1 MPTREGRE
9 NRENSCAVI
18 KVAAAYRDIAA
29 AIFQSSVKIDGLT
42 REDPPQDFITRV
54 LYENGT
60 ICRYKPLGLWLTYSG
75 NGKQNVYGE
84 YLTYTLT
91 GADGRTITASRS
103 EIEIYNAN
111 PQKNPLSTFVRI
123 KANTIASAEGAKRQN
138 LDGVKKCTVIYTDS
152 KDTAN
157 KLRIAD
163 NKRRNGAA
171 VVIMERGTKEYES
184 IETLDTGAEFIC
196 DKLQDFQAKEW
207 EQLLHY
213 VGVYTTIDKSAEVKQ
228 SEVEAQNAETNAF
241 MNVLVKTFNRCA
253 EYEGAPYRM
262 RVDRENDTQSGG
274 NDEDG
279 EKPDEAEETP
289 QNDEGG
295 A

>member
-29 AIFQSSVKIDGLT
+29 AIFQSSVKIEGLT
-42 REDPPQDFITRV
+42 KEDPPQDFITRA

-60 ICRYKPLGLWLTYSG
+60 ICRSKRLGLWLAYSG
-75 NGKQNVYGE
+75 NGKQNVYGDYE
-84 YLTYTLT
+84 TYTLT
-91 GADGRTITASRS
+91 GADGITYSASRS

-111 PQKNPLSTFVRI
+111 PQKSPLSTFVRI

-171 VVIMERGTKEYES
+171 VVIMERGAKEYGS

-196 DKLQDFQAKEW
+196 DKLQDFQTKEW

-262 RVDRENDTQSGG
+262 RVDRENGTQSGG
-274 NDEDG
+274 NDDNV
-279 EKPDEAEETP
+279 EKPDKTEETP
-289 QNDEGG
+289 QNGKGG
-295 A
+295 V

>member
-42 REDPPQDFITRV
+42 KKDPPQDFITRA
-54 LYENGT
+54 LYEKGT
-60 ICRYKPLGLWLTYSG
+60 ICRDKKTGLWLSYTG
-75 NGKQNVYGE
+75 NGTQNEYGE
-84 YLTYTLT
+84 YAEYTLT
-91 GADGRTITASRS
+91 GWNGRIITSTRS
-103 EIEIYNAN
+103 GIEIYNAN

-171 VVIMERGTKEYES
+171 VVIMERGAKEYGS

-262 RVDRENDTQSGG
+262 RVDRENDTQSVENDGDGG
-274 NDEDG
+274 
-279 EKPDEAEETP
+279 KPDETEETP
-289 QNDEGG
+289 QNGKEGG
-295 A
+295 

>member
-29 AIFQSSVKIDGLT
+29 AIFQSSVKIEGLT
-42 REDPPQDFITRV
+42 REDPPQDFITRA
-54 LYENGT
+54 LYERGT
-60 ICRYKPLGLWLTYSG
+60 ICRYKPLGLWLSYSG

-91 GADGRTITASRS
+91 GADGMTITASRS

-171 VVIMERGTKEYES
+171 VVILERGAKEYGS

-262 RVDRENDTQSGG
+262 RVDRENSTQNS
-274 NDEDG
+274 E
-279 EKPDEAEETP
+279 EHEAEEEPDKTKETP
-289 QNDEGG
+289 QNGNEG